1 MLVCFK
7 SIIRQY
13 CTPFQ
18 SPILNTGWHSMSEAL
33 KVLNNIRTLR
43 AQARET
49 DLETLEEML
58 KKLSV
63 IVDERRE
70 EEQAILKEQE
80 QRQAKLE
87 AFRRKLL
94 EDGIDPAELL
104 AAVGSSQPKAKSTRA
119 PRPAKYKYTDEN
131 GNEQTWTGQGRT
143 PRAIAAAI
151 ESGKTLEDFAI

>member
-1 MLVCFK
+1 
-7 SIIRQY
+7 
-13 CTPFQ
+13 
-18 SPILNTGWHSMSEAL
+18 MSEAL

-58 KKLSV
+58 EKLSV

-70 EEQAILKEQE
+70 EEQAVLKEKE

-87 AFRRKLL
+87 AFRQKLL

-131 GNEQTWTGQGRT
+131 GKEQTWTGQGRT
-143 PRAIAAAI
+143 PKAIAAAI
-151 ESGKTLEDFAI
+151 EAGKTLEDFAL